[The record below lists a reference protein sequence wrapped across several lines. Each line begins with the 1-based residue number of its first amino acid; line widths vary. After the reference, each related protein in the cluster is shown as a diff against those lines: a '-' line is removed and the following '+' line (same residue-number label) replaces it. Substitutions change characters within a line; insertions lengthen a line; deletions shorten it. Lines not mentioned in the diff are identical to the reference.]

1 MTETLEMKI
10 NKNTEIVFDFY
21 VDKILPLVKIKNKN
35 VILIGLGN
43 TKFIKFIKSVAKN
56 VCIIDHCLPFER
68 DYKLTDEIQLEIDI
82 KKYLEE
88 NKMPKFDVVIMNPP
102 YDDGSS
108 AMSHIDEKIILCIK
122 NAVKLGICV
131 DMAGWF
137 LDKTNKIRNKEKE
150 HCVDFI
156 TSAKILKKEEFN
168 EIFGIGAS
176 QDGFIFTFTNNKT
189 DWFDKCWDIKNPI
202 YKILKNAPGF
212 FTENFKCNH
221 GTVVKKNNTIYLKRK
236 TFNKTDKFLF
246 EYKDI
251 TGAVHQYDYECQFNT
266 VAEKE
271 NFLKSFDTTFMK
283 FILKQIRTG
292 RIIRLSGM
300 PFMLDYK
307 KPWTDERFKT
317 YFGINDSE
325 WETIL
330 NTMKEYV

>member
-1 MTETLEMKI
+1 MAKELSV
-10 NKNTEIVFDFY
+10 NKNTQEIYEFY
-21 VDKILPLVKIKNKN
+21 KTKLIDPKSFKGKN
-35 VILIGLGN
+35 VLVFELGN
-43 TKFIKFIKSVAKN
+43 ITYIEEIKKYAKN
-56 VCIIDHCLPFER
+56 VCVIDRAYNCFFGDVFENINT
-68 DYKLTDEIQLEIDI
+68 LEIQI
-82 KKYLEE
+82 KKFLEK
-88 NKMPKFDVVIMNPP
+88 NKMPKFDIAIMNPP
-102 YDDGSS
+102 YDDGSP
-108 AMSHIDEKIILCIK
+108 AMSHIDEKIVLCIK

-221 GTVVKKNNTIYLKRK
+221 GTVVQKNNTIYLKRK

-266 VAEKE
+266 VTEKE

-307 KPWTDERFKT
+307 KPWTDERFKNT
-317 YFGINDSE
+317 FKLTKAE
-325 WETIL
+325 WDFIEKSI
-330 NTMKEYV
+330 

>member
-1 MTETLEMKI
+1 MAKELSV
-10 NKNTEIVFDFY
+10 NKNTQEIYEFY
-21 VDKILPLVKIKNKN
+21 KTKLIDPKKLKGKN
-35 VILIGLGN
+35 VLVFELGN
-43 TKFIKFIKSVAKN
+43 ITYIDEIKKYAKN
-56 VCIIDHCLPFER
+56 VCVIDRAYNCIFGDVFENIN
-68 DYKLTDEIQLEIDI
+68 TLENQI
-82 KKYLEE
+82 KSFLEKY
-88 NKMPKFDVVIMNPP
+88 KMPKFDIAIMNPP
-102 YDDGSS
+102 YDDGSP
-108 AMSHIDEKIILCIK
+108 AMSHIDEKIVLCIK
-122 NAVKLGICV
+122 NFVKLGICV

-176 QDGFIFTFTNNKT
+176 QDGFIFTFTNDKT

-221 GTVVKKNNTIYLKRK
+221 GTVVQKNNTIYLKRK

-251 TGAVHQYDYECQFNT
+251 TGAVHQHDYPCQFNT
-266 VAEKE
+266 VTEKE

-307 KPWTDERFKT
+307 KPWTDERFKNT
-317 YFGINDSE
+317 FKLTKAE
-325 WETIL
+325 WNFIEKSI
-330 NTMKEYV
+330 

>member
-1 MTETLEMKI
+1 MAKELSV
-10 NKNTEIVFDFY
+10 NKNTKEIYEFY
-21 VDKILPLVKIKNKN
+21 KFNLIDPKSLKGKN
-35 VILIGLGN
+35 VLVLELGN
-43 TKFIKFIKSVAKN
+43 VKYIDEIKKYAKN
-56 VCIIDHCLPFER
+56 VCVIDRAYNCFFGDVFE
-68 DYKLTDEIQLEIDI
+68 DINTLKTQIESFLE
-82 KKYLEE
+82 K
-88 NKMPKFDVVIMNPP
+88 NNMPKFDIAIMNPP
-102 YDDGSS
+102 YDDGSP
-108 AMSHIDEKIILCIK
+108 AMSHIDEKIVLCIK

-212 FTENFKCNH
+212 FTKNFKCNN

-307 KPWTDERFKT
+307 KPWTDERFKNT
-317 YFGINDSE
+317 FKLTKAE
-325 WETIL
+325 WNFIEKSI
-330 NTMKEYV
+330 

>member
-1 MTETLEMKI
+1 MAKELSV
-10 NKNTEIVFDFY
+10 NKNTQEIYEFY
-21 VDKILPLVKIKNKN
+21 KTKLIDPKSLKGKN
-35 VILIGLGN
+35 VLVLELGN
-43 TKFIKFIKSVAKN
+43 ITYIDEIKKYAKN
-56 VCIIDHCLPFER
+56 VCVIDRAYNCFFGDVFENINT
-68 DYKLTDEIQLEIDI
+68 LEIQIKNFLE
-82 KKYLEE
+82 K
-88 NKMPKFDVVIMNPP
+88 NKMPKFDIAIMNPP
-102 YDDGSS
+102 YDDGSP
-108 AMSHIDEKIILCIK
+108 AMSHIDEKIVLCIK
-122 NAVKLGICV
+122 NSVKLGICV

-221 GTVVKKNNTIYLKRK
+221 GVVVQKNNTIYLKRK

-266 VAEKE
+266 VTEKE

-307 KPWTDERFKT
+307 KPWSDERFKNT
-317 YFGINDSE
+317 FKLTKAE
-325 WETIL
+325 WDFIEKSI
-330 NTMKEYV
+330 

>member
-1 MTETLEMKI
+1 MANNI
-10 NKNTEIVFDFY
+10 S
-21 VDKILPLVKIKNKN
+21 VDKNNEKVYNFYHSSLIKPNKLKNKN
-35 VILIGLGN
+35 VLLFELGN
-43 TKFIKFIKSVAKN
+43 YDYIEEVKKNAKTVYVIDSCNLNEDFFETINKLEKQIKS
-56 VCIIDHCLPFER
+56 F
-68 DYKLTDEIQLEIDI
+68 LE
-82 KKYLEE
+82 K
-88 NKMPKFDVVIMNPP
+88 NKMPKFDIAIMNPP
-102 YDDGSS
+102 YDDGSP
-108 AMSHIDEKIILCIK
+108 AMSHIDEKIVLCIK
-122 NAVKLGICV
+122 NSVKLGICV

-189 DWFDKCWDIKNPI
+189 DWFDKCWDVKNPI

-221 GTVVKKNNTIYLKRK
+221 GTVVQKNNTIYLKRK

-266 VAEKE
+266 VTEKE

-307 KPWTDERFKT
+307 KPWTDERFKNT
-317 YFGINDSE
+317 FNLTKAE
-325 WETIL
+325 WNFIEKSI
-330 NTMKEYV
+330 

>member
-1 MTETLEMKI
+1 
-10 NKNTEIVFDFY
+10 
-21 VDKILPLVKIKNKN
+21 
-35 VILIGLGN
+35 
-43 TKFIKFIKSVAKN
+43 
-56 VCIIDHCLPFER
+56 
-68 DYKLTDEIQLEIDI
+68 
-82 KKYLEE
+82 
-88 NKMPKFDVVIMNPP
+88 MPKFDVAIMNPP
-102 YDDGSS
+102 YDDGSP
-108 AMSHIDEKIILCIK
+108 AMSHIDEKIVLCIK

-156 TSAKILKKEEFN
+156 TSAKIIKKEEFN

-189 DWFDKCWDIKNPI
+189 DWFDKYWDIKNPI

-221 GTVVKKNNTIYLKRK
+221 GTIVKKNNTIYLKRK

-251 TGAVHQYDYECQFNT
+251 TGAVYQYDYECQFNT

-330 NTMKEYV
+330 NTMKKYA

>member
-1 MTETLEMKI
+1 MAKEFSV
-10 NKNTEIVFDFY
+10 NKNTQEIYEFY
-21 VDKILPLVKIKNKN
+21 KTKLIDSKRLKGKN
-35 VILIGLGN
+35 VLVFELGN
-43 TKFIKFIKSVAKN
+43 ITYIDETKKYAKN
-56 VCIIDHCLPFER
+56 VCVIDRAYNCFFGDVFETIN
-68 DYKLTDEIQLEIDI
+68 KLEKQI
-82 KKYLEE
+82 KSFLKK
-88 NKMPKFDVVIMNPP
+88 NKMPKFDIAIMNPP
-102 YDDGSS
+102 YDDGSP
-108 AMSHIDEKIILCIK
+108 AMSHIDEKIVLCIK

-307 KPWTDERFKT
+307 KPWTDERFKNT
-317 YFGINDSE
+317 FKLTKAE
-325 WETIL
+325 WNFIEKSI
-330 NTMKEYV
+330 

>member
-1 MTETLEMKI
+1 MAKELSV
-10 NKNTEIVFDFY
+10 NKNTQEIYEFY
-21 VDKILPLVKIKNKN
+21 KTKLIDPKSLKGKN
-35 VILIGLGN
+35 VLVFELGN
-43 TKFIKFIKSVAKN
+43 ITYIDEIKKYAKN
-56 VCIIDHCLPFER
+56 VCVIDRAYNCFFGDVFENINT
-68 DYKLTDEIQLEIDI
+68 LEIQIKFFLE
-82 KKYLEE
+82 K
-88 NKMPKFDVVIMNPP
+88 NKMPKFDIAIMNPP
-102 YDDGSS
+102 YDDGSP
-108 AMSHIDEKIILCIK
+108 AMSHIDEKIVLCIK
-122 NAVKLGICV
+122 NEVKLGICV

-221 GTVVKKNNTIYLKRK
+221 GAVVQKNNTIYLKRK

-251 TGAVHQYDYECQFNT
+251 TGAIHQYDYECQFNT
-266 VAEKE
+266 VTEKE

-307 KPWTDERFKT
+307 KPWTDERFKNT
-317 YFGINDSE
+317 FKLTKAE
-325 WETIL
+325 WDFIEKSI
-330 NTMKEYV
+330 

>member
-1 MTETLEMKI
+1 MAKELSV
-10 NKNTEIVFDFY
+10 NKNTQEIYEFY
-21 VDKILPLVKIKNKN
+21 KTKLIDPKSLKGKN
-35 VILIGLGN
+35 VLVLELGN
-43 TKFIKFIKSVAKN
+43 ITYIDEIKKYAKN
-56 VCIIDHCLPFER
+56 VCVIDRAYNCFFGDVFENINT
-68 DYKLTDEIQLEIDI
+68 LEIQIKNFLE
-82 KKYLEE
+82 K
-88 NKMPKFDVVIMNPP
+88 NNMPKFDVVIMNPP
-102 YDDGSS
+102 YDDGSP
-108 AMSHIDEKIILCIK
+108 AMSHIDEKIVLCIK

-307 KPWTDERFKT
+307 KPWTDERFKNT
-317 YFGINDSE
+317 FKLTKAE
-325 WETIL
+325 WNFIEKSI
-330 NTMKEYV
+330 

>member
-1 MTETLEMKI
+1 MAKELSV
-10 NKNTEIVFDFY
+10 NKNTKEIYEFY
-21 VDKILPLVKIKNKN
+21 NTKLIDTKKLKGKN
-35 VILIGLGN
+35 VLVFELGN
-43 TKFIKFIKSVAKN
+43 ITYIDEIKKYAKN
-56 VCIIDHCLPFER
+56 VCVIDR
-68 DYKLTDEIQLEIDI
+68 DYNCFFGDVFETINKLEKQIKSFLE
-82 KKYLEE
+82 K
-88 NKMPKFDVVIMNPP
+88 NKMPKFDIAIMNPP
-102 YDDGSS
+102 YDDGSP
-108 AMSHIDEKIILCIK
+108 AMSHIDEKIVLCIK

-307 KPWTDERFKT
+307 KPWTDERFKNT
-317 YFGINDSE
+317 FKLTKAE
-325 WETIL
+325 WNFIEKSI
-330 NTMKEYV
+330 